1 MEGAALLEGAVVI
14 EYKYRTAAA
23 VLEGAALLEGAVVIE
38 LLRYLLEF
46 TIRLYL
52 VQKYVAWE
60 YLHIR
65 LFIS

>member
-38 LLRYLLEF
+38 LLRYSDFHLGF
-46 TIRLYL
+46 HFYH
-52 VQKYVAWE
+52 V
-60 YLHIR
+60 
-65 LFIS
+65 S

>member
-38 LLRYLLEF
+38 LLRYCSCKIQL
-46 TIRLYL
+46 
-52 VQKYVAWE
+52 
-60 YLHIR
+60 
-65 LFIS
+65 